1 MTDREFLEPMQ
12 IQILGSKKI
21 PLSDISADIVYIY
34 IMATES
40 GYQILVTKVCNEG
53 RISYILLFLNV
64 SAVSSKRFTC

>member
-12 IQILGSKKI
+12 IRILGSKKI
-21 PLSDISADIVYIY
+21 PLSNISADIVYIY
-34 IMATES
+34 IMVAKS

-64 SAVSSKRFTC
+64 SAVNSKHFTC